1 MCAVNRSLVLQVRCE
16 WLSREREIMSEL
28 SRESH
33 PFIVR
38 LYATY
43 ADETHVYLQLG
54 AAMGGDMYWLLSR
67 LESMRKTRYDLV
79 EIIGRFYAAS
89 LSLALQHIHEHDV
102 VYRDLKPENVIALED
117 LMIASLI
124 YRDLKP
130 ENAIHGTEHGLGLR
144 LGLPPSSGAQP
155 AGDLLIASLIR
166 CSARWGPPDCLP
178 HQVLIDGRGFVL
190 LCDFG
195 LAKKVTDRTY
205 TRCGT
210 TAACKRSPR
219 RPAPLPTGDGPDVYS
234 LRHARLHG
242 ARDAAQPGCEHGV
255 LTDCDELR
263 LSATDCCP
271 HQV

>member
-1 MCAVNRSLVLQVRCE
+1 MIALDCTGLHLVVQLPSPLAHNGAHVRCEWLAQVRCE

-144 LGLPPSSGAQP
+144 L
-155 AGDLLIASLIR
+155 
-166 CSARWGPPDCLP
+166 
-178 HQVLIDGRGFVL
+178 
-190 LCDFG
+190 
-195 LAKKVTDRTY
+195 
-205 TRCGT
+205 
-210 TAACKRSPR
+210 
-219 RPAPLPTGDGPDVYS
+219 
-234 LRHARLHG
+234 
-242 ARDAAQPGCEHGV
+242 
-255 LTDCDELR
+255 
-263 LSATDCCP
+263 
-271 HQV
+271 

>member
-1 MCAVNRSLVLQVRCE
+1 MYALKTIRKAHILSYNGQVRSRLIALDCTGLHLVVQLPTPLAHNGAHVRCEWLAQVRCE

-102 VYRDLKPENVIALED
+102 VYRDLKPENVIALDD

-144 LGLPPSSGAQP
+144 L
-155 AGDLLIASLIR
+155 
-166 CSARWGPPDCLP
+166 
-178 HQVLIDGRGFVL
+178 
-190 LCDFG
+190 
-195 LAKKVTDRTY
+195 
-205 TRCGT
+205 
-210 TAACKRSPR
+210 
-219 RPAPLPTGDGPDVYS
+219 
-234 LRHARLHG
+234 
-242 ARDAAQPGCEHGV
+242 
-255 LTDCDELR
+255 
-263 LSATDCCP
+263 
-271 HQV
+271 